1 MSALAFSSDHSWALA
16 ANMGPALLYHNHLL
30 QELEHSMEDNIETK
44 INMLPEIVG
53 GATTWC

>member
-1 MSALAFSSDHSWALA
+1 MSVLASSSALSWALA

-30 QELEHSMEDNIETK
+30 KELEHSMEDNIENQ
-44 INMLPEIVG
+44 INMLPEIVR